1 MIIGYARVS
10 TIEQNLD
17 RQVDALKENSVEKI
31 FTEKATGKKSDRPEL
46 TRMMD
51 QLRDGDV
58 VIVSELTRLSRSTKD
73 LFTIVEQ
80 IQSKGAN
87 IRSLKETWLD
97 TTTPH
102 GKLMFTIFAGL
113 SQFEADLTAQRTRE
127 GLAAARA
134 RGRLGGRPKVDSEKS
149 GMALKMYDSKEF
161 TVDEICKSCHIGKTT
176 LYRLLNNRDET
187 QSTRTG
193 GAV

>member
-10 TIEQNLD
+10 TIEQSLD
-17 RQVDALKENSVEKI
+17 RQTDALTNAGAVKL
-31 FTEKATGKKSDRPEL
+31 FTEKVTGKKSDRPEL
-46 TRMMD
+46 IRLID
-51 QLRDGDV
+51 HLRDGDIV
-58 VIVSELTRLSRSTKD
+58 VISELTRLSRSTKD
-73 LFTIVEQ
+73 LFAIVEL
-80 IQSKGAN
+80 IQSKGAD

-134 RGRLGGRPKVDSEKS
+134 RGRLGGRPKTDTNKIKQ
-149 GMALKMYDSKEF
+149 ALKLYGSNDYTVKEIAEL
-161 TVDEICKSCHIGKTT
+161 TGVKKST
-176 LYRLLNNRDET
+176 LYRNIALSSRV
-187 QSTRTG
+187 
-193 GAV
+193 A